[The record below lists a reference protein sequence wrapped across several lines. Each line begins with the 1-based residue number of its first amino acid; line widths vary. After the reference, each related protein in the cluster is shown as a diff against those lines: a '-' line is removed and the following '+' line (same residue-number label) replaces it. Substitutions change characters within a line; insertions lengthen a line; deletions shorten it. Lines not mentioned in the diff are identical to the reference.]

1 MTITSYAQNFEDV
14 ILFRALKH
22 VKDGCYV
29 DIGAQD
35 PIGDSV
41 SLAFYEQGWRGLHVE
56 PTPYYAQRIREARPD
71 EEVVE
76 AAIASQAG
84 TITFFEFP
92 DTGLSTGDEI
102 IARQHEAEGFKIR
115 QTHVPCL
122 PLSQILDSVDGR
134 EIHWL
139 KIDVEGME
147 EQVID
152 SWSPSAARPWI
163 VLVESTKPNSTEPS
177 FEGWEPKLL
186 ALGYEFVYFDGL
198 NRFYTSIEHK
208 ELRSAFGAGPN
219 YFDHFVLTA
228 LSPFCFTLN
237 AEMSQLRH
245 EMSQLRHEMMQLR
258 QQLLDRADEAARLQ
272 GALVAAQAEAAVQR
286 AEFAQAA
293 SAWERTSAA
302 LTSDIAARQQI
313 IASYETQIK
322 TMKQELDAVY
332 RSSSWRITAPL
343 RSVVTLLK
351 RLRSKKFQSDRGWPS
366 SSSRLDSTDE
376 GSLPA
381 RPSGSEIQSPPRAN
395 SGSETSPRSS
405 APAMSKL
412 IVIDQLNTSAEAET
426 VRRIYRQFT
435 RARKQALENK

>member
-14 ILFRALKH
+14 ILLRALKH
-22 VKDGCYV
+22 VKNGCYV

-35 PIGDSV
+35 PVGDSV

-56 PTPYYAQRIREARPD
+56 PTPHYAQKIREARPD
-71 EEVVE
+71 EVVVE
-76 AAIASQAG
+76 AAIASQEG

-115 QTHVPCL
+115 QMHVPCL
-122 PLSQILDSVDGR
+122 PLSHILDSLNGR
-134 EIHWL
+134 DIHWL

-152 SWSPSAARPWI
+152 SWSPSTARPWV

-198 NRFYTSIEHK
+198 NRFYTSVECK
-208 ELRSAFGAGPN
+208 ELKSAFGAGPN

-237 AEMSQLRH
+237 AEITQLQL
-245 EMSQLRHEMMQLR
+245 EMAHLR
-258 QQLLDRADEAARLQ
+258 QQLTTRTDQVVQLQ
-272 GALVAAQAEAAVQR
+272 DALNATQAEAAVQR

-293 SAWERTSAA
+293 DAWERTSAT
-302 LTSDIAARQQI
+302 LTSDIAAKQQI
-313 IASYETQIK
+313 ITSYEIQLK
-322 TMKQELDAVY
+322 TMSQELDAVY

-343 RSVVTLLK
+343 RSAVTRLK
-351 RLRSKKFQSDRGWPS
+351 RLRSKKFKSSGSQPS
-366 SSSRLDSTDE
+366 SNSGLNPTDE
-376 GSLPA
+376 RSLSTLQ
-381 RPSGSEIQSPPRAN
+381 SGSEIQSPSLAS
-395 SGSETSPRSS
+395 SGGKTAPLSNG
-405 APAMSKL
+405 PAMSKL
-412 IVIDQLNTSAEAET
+412 IVIDQLDTSAETES
-426 VRRIYRQFT
+426 VQRIYRQFT
-435 RARKQALENK
+435 RSRKQALENK